1 MFCWFT
7 LLYILAS
14 LSILVLPKQIL
25 QVSWEPADDAGRSPI
40 SYIVYATMTGMEFNI
55 STSVEHPM
63 TTTILTGLP
72 QYSDGT
78 VSVWAKNPSASSKPA
93 TSAFRM
99 VNIVINGR
107 HDDKRISC
115 SIPCNTDTIY
125 IDAVSILAG
134 HTYNP
139 TELNHSCC
147 SKFVNQ

>member
-1 MFCWFT
+1 MFCWFAF
-7 LLYILAS
+7 LYIIAS
-14 LSILVLPKQIL
+14 LSVLVLPKQIL

-40 SYIVYATMTGMEFNI
+40 SYIVYATMTSI
-55 STSVEHPM
+55 STFVEHPM

-78 VSVWAKNPSASSKPA
+78 VSVWAKNPGASSKPA
-93 TSAFRM
+93 ASGFRM

-107 HDDKRISC
+107 HDNKRISC

-125 IDAVSILAG
+125 IDAVSILVG

-139 TELNHSCC
+139 TELNY
-147 SKFVNQ
+147 SKLQ